1 MRTYEL
7 VIIVHPDLD
16 DEAVNQ
22 AVDKI
27 KNWIEAGKGKIAEVQ
42 EWGKRRL
49 AYPIQKQYEGL
60 YYLLKLELD
69 PANNAELE
77 RNIRILEPVMR
88 YMLVAK

>member
-7 VIIVHPDLD
+7 VVIIHPDLD

-27 KNWIEAGKGKIAEVQ
+27 KYWIETVKVRSQKYRK
-42 EWGKRRL
+42 WGITPVWHTRL
-49 AYPIQKQYEGL
+49 KNSMKGL

-69 PANNAELE
+69 PASNAELE
-77 RNIRILEPVMR
+77 AQYPHS
-88 YMLVAK
+88 

>member
-7 VIIVHPDLD
+7 VLIVHPDLD

-22 AVDKI
+22 TVEKI
-27 KNWIEAGKGKIAEVQ
+27 KNWIETGKGKIVELQ

-69 PANNAELE
+69 PATNAELE

-88 YMLVAK
+88 YMLIAK